1 VEAGNVGA
9 GSGAAGEVGEA
20 KTVMER
26 RVDRKVRERIL
37 GRCMVRIW

>member
-1 VEAGNVGA
+1 MGA